1 MREKDRYMTSGIP
14 GSKIRVLRS
23 HPALLLTGGA
33 LVFCS
38 VFQLI
43 KAKEAREYIYINK
56 KKENPFPAISL
67 YLSLFETDPIK
78 LFKP

>member
-1 MREKDRYMTSGIP
+1 MTSGIA

-23 HPALLLTGGA
+23 HPSFLLTGGA

-43 KAKEAREYIYINK
+43 KAKEAKEKIKKKK
-56 KKENPFPAISL
+56 KKENPFPVLSFSFSL
-67 YLSLFETDPIK
+67 
-78 LFKP
+78 